1 MLVAFECPREFE
13 SANHRK
19 STGFLGFGNLVIID
33 YILEAR
39 VILQEYTFHPIALLS
54 EILHH
59 NSEYLF

>member
-1 MLVAFECPREFE
+1 MLVTFECPREFE

-33 YILEAR
+33 YILKPW
-39 VILQEYTFHPIALLS
+39 VIFQEDTLHPIALLS

-59 NSEYLF
+59 YSEYLL